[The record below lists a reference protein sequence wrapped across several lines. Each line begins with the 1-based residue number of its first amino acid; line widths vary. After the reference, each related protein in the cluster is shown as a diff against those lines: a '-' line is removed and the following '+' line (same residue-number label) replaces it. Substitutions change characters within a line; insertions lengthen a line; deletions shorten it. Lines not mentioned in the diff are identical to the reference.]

1 MNYQFL
7 YVVILLSS
15 CNQVNTPEQDISD
28 YQLPKDSVF
37 VESKTAE
44 PKKILEVSDTTIYG
58 VKKEI
63 RNRNIESIISAF
75 KKMDIEE
82 ISKLVE
88 YPIERYFPIPSINNA
103 LEFQNRF
110 HQIFDPYLINLVKN
124 SSLKDWHE
132 DDFGI
137 WLFFVQKDNSWDR
150 LYRLNHSGLIT
161 DIRHL
166 SEKEEEYKNKLIEIE
181 KKSLH
186 SSLRE
191 YILPYIKIKTDNY
204 LIRID
209 ELKNDKYRYASW
221 KKGKKESSKPD
232 LVIYNGEL
240 IPDKGGSRIIFYN
253 KEFTYEVEHHFI
265 GGKRSPEYSLN
276 VKKGEKLMLI
286 EAGVSNHNNE
296 FEYLEQIEKD
306 LKSFM
311 NRFELTREEL
321 IEQLNNFN
329 QIEKN
334 ELTRGINRIMNIYG
348 ESLDGLI
355 QITRR
360 INKKYY
366 WDI

>member
-1 MNYQFL
+1 MYYRIL
-7 YVVILLSS
+7 YLVLLLSA
-15 CNQVNTPEQDISD
+15 CDQVSHSEQSISD
-28 YQLPKDSVF
+28 FQIPEDSVI
-37 VESKTAE
+37 VKSKKAE
-44 PKKILEVSDTTIYG
+44 PAKVKEVSDTTIYG

-82 ISKLVE
+82 ISKLVV

-110 HQIFDPYLINLVKN
+110 HQIFDPYLINPVKN

-137 WLFFVQKDNSWDR
+137 WLFFVKKDNSWDR

-166 SEKEEEYKNKLIEIE
+166 SEKEEKYRNKLIEIE

-209 ELKNDKYRYASW
+209 EIKNDKYRYASW

-232 LVIYNGEL
+232 LVIYNGDY
-240 IPDKGGSRIIFYN
+240 IPDNGGTSIFFQN
-253 KEFTYEVEHHFI
+253 KEFSYEVAHNFI
-265 GGKRSPEYSLN
+265 RGKRSPEYSLS
-276 VKKGEKLMLI
+276 VKKGEELILI

-311 NRFELTREEL
+311 NRFELTKEEL

-329 QIEKN
+329 QMEKN

-348 ESLDGLI
+348 ESLYGLI
-355 QITRR
+355 QITLR

-366 WDI
+366 WDF